1 MSELPYTVELAGTAE
16 QEWLRLAE
24 DEREELIP
32 WLRKLAQ
39 NPLPGGR
46 SGVIRLRGRAVD
58 GQPLFYSHTERFGIY
73 HIVIEQQVFVLV
85 IVARPS
91 LDVTPA

>member
-1 MSELPYTVELAGTAE
+1 VSELPYTVELAATAE
-16 QEWLRLAE
+16 QKWHQLSD
-24 DEREELIP
+24 DEREEMIP

-46 SGVIRLRGRAVD
+46 SGMIRLRGRAVD

-73 HIVIEQQVFVLV
+73 HIVSEQRVFVLV

>member
-1 MSELPYTVELAGTAE
+1 VSEPPYVVELAATAE
-16 QEWLRLAE
+16 QEWHRLSE
-24 DEREELIP
+24 GDRGEMLP

-73 HIVIEQQVFVLV
+73 HIVSEQRVFVLV
-85 IVARPS
+85 IGARPS